1 LSVFIQQR
9 VVVSTAAIRFTMCL
23 SQAAGIQ
30 SVSLSL
36 RVALVT
42 NLDLRA
48 VGRCVRDTDRH
59 TDRRRHTHTHTHTHA
74 RTHTHTHTH
83 TQLPCR
89 LLSTSPTL
97 APLLPFVQPSF
108 DQEMP
113 RRHHSQ
119 PWRETATTSSSLPL
133 LHAALLSCGSNFS
146 CPSSSLLHAL
156 REMQGV
162 RTFASPV
169 SSGIAE

>member
-1 LSVFIQQR
+1 
-9 VVVSTAAIRFTMCL
+9 VSTAAIRFTMCL

-59 TDRRRHTHTHTHTHA
+59 TDRRRHTHTHTHT

-83 TQLPCR
+83 THTIAVQVVVNITNAGATAAVRATVVRPGDA
-89 LLSTSPTL
+89 SPTPLTTVARDGNNLIITTTL
-97 APLLPFVQPSF
+97 A
-108 DQEMP
+108 
-113 RRHHSQ
+113 RG
-119 PWRETATTSSSLPL
+119 
-133 LHAALLSCGSNFS
+133 AAVMRVEL
-146 CPSSSLLHAL
+146 
-156 REMQGV
+156 
-162 RTFASPV
+162 
-169 SSGIAE
+169 